1 MQVMQVMQ
9 VNQKSA
15 GGAGATSMAA
25 EKKIGEGAL
34 ANMAKLGLEE
44 LRNANIPQ
52 PETSSY
58 QAAIEA
64 AASRAKPVEREGMS
78 R

>member
-1 MQVMQVMQ
+1 VQ

-15 GGAGATSMAA
+15 GHAGATSMA
-25 EKKIGEGAL
+25 EGKKIGEGAV

-52 PETSSY
+52 APVEAPSSY
-58 QAAIEA
+58 QAAIDA